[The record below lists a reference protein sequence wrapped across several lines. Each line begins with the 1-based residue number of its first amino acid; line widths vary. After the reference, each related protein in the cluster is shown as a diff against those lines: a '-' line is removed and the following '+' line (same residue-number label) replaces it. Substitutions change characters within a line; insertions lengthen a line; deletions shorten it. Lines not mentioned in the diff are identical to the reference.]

1 MKKEYEIMRELKRLK
16 TVRGSGTELITIYVP
31 TGFSIAEEISKLRTE
46 YGQASNIKSKT
57 TRLNV
62 QGAIEKLIQYLKL
75 YREPPKNGMAV
86 FCGNISSSQ
95 ANPDIELFSM
105 EPPHPIKVNIY
116 RCDSTFLLEPIE
128 GMLEAK
134 EAYVLLVMDGREATI
149 ATLRGTHVT
158 QEKRV
163 RSFAHAKVRKGGQSA
178 ARYERAI
185 SESIDDYYKEVGDS
199 INKVYEKYGNRLN
212 GLIVGGPGPAKEN
225 FVRAKTLDYRVK
237 VMGIFDTGYTD
248 ETMGINELLERSKEV
263 LTEQAVV
270 QERKIMERFL
280 GEVARSGLVASGY
293 ESVKAALDEG
303 NVSRL
308 LVSDAAEYSN
318 VRYKCSACGTELSAI
333 EKGAARRDK
342 HECGGKLDQIG
353 VKDAVDELI
362 EEADRQG
369 IETVFV
375 SAESQYGKEFHEGFG
390 GIGAMLRHR

>member
-1 MKKEYEIMRELKRLK
+1 
-16 TVRGSGTELITIYVP
+16 
-31 TGFSIAEEISKLRTE
+31 
-46 YGQASNIKSKT
+46 
-57 TRLNV
+57 
-62 QGAIEKLIQYLKL
+62 
-75 YREPPKNGMAV
+75 
-86 FCGNISSSQ
+86 
-95 ANPDIELFSM
+95 
-105 EPPHPIKVNIY
+105 
-116 RCDSTFLLEPIE
+116 
-128 GMLEAK
+128 
-134 EAYVLLVMDGREATI
+134 
-149 ATLRGTHVT
+149 
-158 QEKRV
+158 
-163 RSFAHAKVRKGGQSA
+163 
-178 ARYERAI
+178 
-185 SESIDDYYKEVGDS
+185 
-199 INKVYEKYGNRLN
+199 
-212 GLIVGGPGPAKEN
+212 
-225 FVRAKTLDYRVK
+225 
-237 VMGIFDTGYTD
+237 MGIFDTGYTD
-248 ETMGINELLERSKEV
+248 ETMRINELLERSKEV

-280 GEVARSGLVASGY
+280 GEVARGGLVASGY

-369 IETVFV
+369 VETVFV